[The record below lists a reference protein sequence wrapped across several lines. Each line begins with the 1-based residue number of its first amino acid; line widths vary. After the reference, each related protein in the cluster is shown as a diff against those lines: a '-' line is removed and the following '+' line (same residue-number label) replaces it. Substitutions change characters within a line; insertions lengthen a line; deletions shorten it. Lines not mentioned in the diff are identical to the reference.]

1 MSEAVALPNAARAL
15 GPVHVSG
22 DARLARLAAVGDQ
35 RAFAAIFERYHQPL
49 YRYCRSIV
57 GNDEDAQ
64 DALQNTMAKV
74 LQALPGEEREVAL
87 KPWLYRIAH
96 NEAIEL
102 VRRRRPHVDLEGI
115 EASAPGV
122 EEESAVRERLRQ
134 LTSDLSNLPERQ
146 RGALVMRELSGLSY
160 SEIAKAFATSPAVA
174 KQAVYEARVA
184 LQEQAEG
191 REMDCRS
198 VRASISERDGRILRG
213 RRLRA
218 HLRGCDGC
226 RSFRDGIG
234 ARRADFAV
242 LAPPLP
248 AVAAATMFHSLVG
261 GASQGG
267 GAGVAGVLGGGAG
280 KTAVA
285 GSAAAKLAVAGALV
299 VGVGAGTLRATHL
312 AGGGSGAS
320 DSAQGVTVTPTAKQV
335 SPGQATR
342 GSTPAGTGH
351 SSASQS
357 QNGSA
362 GHSGS
367 AGKSDGSG
375 KAGSGSANEDAASDS
390 GTGSIGAES
399 GYTGPSAGAGNSD
412 SAPGHSGTLPPQS
425 NGNGNGYGLSHSTG
439 HPTGPPVSPPGLTGG
454 HPPHPVHPV
463 TPPTGDLPSV
473 HGPPAG
479 HGPPVVGGGT

>member
-15 GPVHVSG
+15 GPIHVSG
-22 DARLARLAAVGDQ
+22 DARLARLAAMGDQ

-134 LTSDLSNLPERQ
+134 LTSDLSDLPERQ

-160 SEIAKAFATSPAVA
+160 GEIATAFATSPAVA

-191 REMDCRS
+191 REMDCHS

-226 RSFRDGIG
+226 SSFRDGIG

-248 AVAAATMFHSLVG
+248 AVAAATMFHSLIG

-267 GAGVAGVLGGGAG
+267 GAGGVAGLVGSSAG

-299 VGVGAGTLRATHL
+299 VGAGAAALHGTNAIDLSGSSDSSSAGSSDTRATPASNRL
-312 AGGGSGAS
+312 NGIASNGAHS
-320 DSAQGVTVTPTAKQV
+320 E
-335 SPGQATR
+335 R
-342 GSTPAGTGH
+342 GSRGSSGSDAGDHG
-351 SSASQS
+351 SKGGK
-357 QNGSA
+357 GSA
-362 GHSGS
+362 GSNERAS
-367 AGKSDGSG
+367 AGSEGQAGAPGESGVGQGATPTHGAPPSSLPPASDYGQQT
-375 KAGSGSANEDAASDS
+375 AASHAPTLPVQAQNHPTS
-390 GTGSIGAES
+390 ASHPS
-399 GYTGPSAGAGNSD
+399 GPS
-412 SAPGHSGTLPPQS
+412 
-425 NGNGNGYGLSHSTG
+425 
-439 HPTGPPVSPPGLTGG
+439 
-454 HPPHPVHPV
+454 VHVPPV
-463 TPPTGDLPSV
+463 TPPSAHPAV
-473 HGPPAG
+473 PHVPPVG
-479 HGPPVVGGGT
+479 HGPPPGTP